1 MTRTEL
7 GRLLRRL
14 TIPLGSLV
22 LVVALLLTVTG
33 ELRGRLAQTD
43 ARIDQLKRDTA
54 SAVRKIRRIKANLD
68 FVREHGEIYDRTRDA
83 GFLAPQDR
91 LAAGK
96 RLEQLAVETDLN
108 NVEYTFDAARR
119 AALGNQEA
127 DAAALVA
134 TPLEIQVQATFDSDI
149 FAFVDKLRDGLPGY
163 LLLVDGELRRAA
175 DADLAAE
182 GELTPDQE
190 RPDVISA
197 GLSLAWVR
205 LAFPSAES
213 GADG

>member
-54 SAVRKIRRIKANLD
+54 GAVRKIRRIKANLD

-163 LLLVDGELRRAA
+163 LLLIDGELRRAA